1 MANVVLHVQDK
12 LRVAAERH
20 GKARTKE
27 PASGSSGHALTR
39 RQVNEYEDISCLIEP
54 RKNTCQYVVSVHF
67 STYEHSALV
76 SNATLARKKDR
87 HEQRA
92 QESASCSHQ
101 FVMPAAYNLHDTLS
115 VCTCDYGHVQAVQR
129 ASAFDVGLSRT

>member
-1 MANVVLHVQDK
+1 MANVALQVQDK

-54 RKNTCQYVVSVHF
+54 RKNTCHCGLCVYF
-67 STYEHSALV
+67 LTYEHSPPV
-76 SNATLARKKDR
+76 SNATLSPNKDG
-87 HEQRA
+87 HEQERILL
-92 QESASCSHQ
+92 ASIC
-101 FVMPAAYNLHDTLS
+101 DTS
-115 VCTCDYGHVQAVQR
+115 NA
-129 ASAFDVGLSRT
+129 